1 MHTTFFMVTTVLFG
15 IKLIV
20 VVIGLVN
27 SDLRLV
33 SYIDVIILVHEY
45 ALLQEKI
52 LDISEKKVSSVI

>member
-1 MHTTFFMVTTVLFG
+1 MVKTVLFG

-33 SYIDVIILVHEY
+33 NYIDVIILVHEY
-45 ALLQEKI
+45 APLEEKRCI
-52 LDISEKKVSSVI
+52 C